1 MAHRASFLADFLP
14 NLGVVVTCT
23 GTKGGLDEG
32 VAHDKVYPAMKV
44 GSPMSDER
52 LDRSQES
59 FDLKKAVLAG
69 FIKSRFWI
77 TAKRIEPHAVVGRII
92 LLGTLLYFGLSLGM
106 LYLHHRLPETE
117 YFIATLGLLGLL
129 GSWYVL
135 QQNLG
140 RLRRVWENKIAYGLV
155 ASLIGVCCK
164 VLTDQQIRE
173 LTQSDPSLF
182 PSAQAAITVL
192 NIVEVTLSLI
202 GGVIVLSAMLQLC
215 KENFIAYG
223 RKFLSIFSLTEMLG
237 ISSRP
242 CTFRAAESFFAK
254 IWGGFFFLF
263 IVPFLTI
270 GEVGGKPVNLT
281 ELFLV
286 GSSFISNDPGHAGSG
301 RVCINLPSRTL
312 VSPLNTKDP
321 NPSRVIVA
329 QPLSTDADRLGRSY
343 IYHVVPC
350 SKPSD
355 PGVLWGT
362 DHSN

>member
-1 MAHRASFLADFLP
+1 MAHRASSSELP
-14 NLGVVVTCT
+14 PEPRHSCNLHGDKE
-23 GTKGGLDEG
+23 GRGRGLLTI
-32 VAHDKVYPAMKV
+32 KVYPAMKV
-44 GSPMSDER
+44 GSLMSAER
-52 LDRSQES
+52 LDRSQEL

-92 LLGTLLYFGLSLGM
+92 LLGTLLYFGLFLG
-106 LYLHHRLPETE
+106 LPYLHHRLPETE
-117 YFIATLGLLGLL
+117 YFIATLGLL

-192 NIVEVTLSLI
+192 NIVEVTFSLI
-202 GGVIVLSAMLQLC
+202 GGVIVLSAMLQLY

-223 RKFLSIFSLTEMLG
+223 RMFLSIFSLTEMLG

-242 CTFRAAESFFAK
+242 CTLRAAESFFAK

-263 IVPFLTI
+263 IVPFLTS

-301 RVCINLPSRTL
+301 RVCINLPSHAL
-312 VSPLNTKDP
+312 VSPFNTKDP
-321 NPSRVIVA
+321 IPSRVIVA
-329 QPLSTDADRLGRSY
+329 QPISTDADRLGRSY

-350 SKPSD
+350 SKPTD
-355 PGVLWGT
+355 PGVL
-362 DHSN
+362 